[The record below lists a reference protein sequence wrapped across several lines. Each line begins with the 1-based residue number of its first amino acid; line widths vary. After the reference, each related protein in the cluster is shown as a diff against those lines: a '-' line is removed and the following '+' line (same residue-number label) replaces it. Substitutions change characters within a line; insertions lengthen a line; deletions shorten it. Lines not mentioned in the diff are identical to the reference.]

1 MSRWDGLS
9 DSRGPYGTYSSSH
22 VETRD
27 DVGDRAGSTPD
38 PARWEPVQPQP
49 ERARDATVQLER
61 AGRER
66 RQEVEGPDR
75 TYRLR
80 SSEWSTLR
88 DVGTFRVVAESDLM
102 RAAADRDVHRND
114 LRHLADEGL
123 LDRKTAIV
131 NHQPTRLLVLTNE
144 GKALLEG
151 ARRESGDG
159 DRQQYHSGLVK
170 PRELAHDVQIYR
182 AYQAERRRI
191 EDDGGHVR
199 RVSLDYELK
208 SDYQAFLNRRDKP
221 ADASFEQ
228 DMLAF
233 AASHD
238 LPVIDGHLELPDL
251 RIEYETADGRI
262 ETRDVEVVT
271 EHYSRAQLAGKARAG
286 FSLYRPA
293 PTGLGRTGGSR
304 VGGSPMNPH
313 NLEWLR

>member
-1 MSRWDGLS
+1 MSRWDALS
-9 DSRGPYGTYSSSH
+9 
-22 VETRD
+22 ETRD
-27 DVGDRAGSTPD
+27 PTPSREGSSSDARLRDDTAD
-38 PARWEPVQPQP
+38 HGRWEPVPPRP
-49 ERARDATVQLER
+49 ERARDASHGPGQADR
-61 AGRER
+61 DWR
-66 RQEVEGPDR
+66 RDVKTDGR

-80 SSEWSTLR
+80 ESEWSTLR
-88 DVGTFRVVAESDLM
+88 DVGTFRVVAEPDLT
-102 RAAADRDVHRND
+102 RDSPDPDVLRND
-114 LRHLADEGL
+114 IRHLVDEGL
-123 LDRKTAIV
+123 LERNTAMV
-131 NHQPTRLLVLTNE
+131 NHQPTRLLVLTDE
-144 GKALLEG
+144 GKSLLQEFT
-151 ARRESGDG
+151 RDPGDG
-159 DRQQYHSGLVK
+159 ERPQEYHSGLVK

-191 EDDGGHVR
+191 EDEGGHVR

-208 SDYQAFLNRRDKP
+208 SDYQAFLNRRDKS
-221 ADASFEQ
+221 ADASFEE

-233 AASHD
+233 AASRD

-286 FSLYRPA
+286 FSLYRAA

-304 VGGSPMNPH
+304 SGGTPMDPH